1 MMVKGAWFC
10 RGAWGAGSLLF
21 FLFLPLLLAM
31 GVAGSAEAHGTIGKR
46 VERRSVCLLFAYDDE
61 EPMNYCKVTV
71 EAPGGGSPY
80 QSLATDRNG
89 VACFALDGAGDW
101 RVVAGD
107 GMGHQQLMVVSVAAG
122 DQGISSPPPQ
132 ETGESGGNRTSR
144 LIAGIGIIC
153 GLTGFFAWHRS
164 RRKEET

>member
-10 RGAWGAGSLLF
+10 SGDRRAGAPLLSLL
-21 FLFLPLLLAM
+21 LLLLAM
-31 GVAGSAEAHGTIGKR
+31 GVAGSAAAHGTIGKR

-61 EPMNYCKVTV
+61 EPMSYCKVTV
-71 EAPGGGSPY
+71 EAPGSTTPY

-89 VACFALDGAGDW
+89 VACFAPDGAGDW
-101 RVVAGD
+101 RVAAGD
-107 GMGHQQLMVVSVAAG
+107 SMGHQQLMVVSVADG
-122 DQGISSPPPQ
+122 DQEVTSFPQQ
-132 ETGESGGNRTSR
+132 ETGNPGTNRTSR

-153 GLTGFFAWHRS
+153 GLSGFFAWYRS